1 MTRHPTG
8 KGGPPGR
15 FRWLLA
21 RLLPDRARDEALAD
35 LDELWAER
43 MVRKGRRAANRWYR
57 WQVVRSIGPAV
68 QWQSPDGTGEGRGV
82 MGRWDSIRRDLR
94 NALVQIRRHPGVG
107 VMVMLTI
114 GLGIGA
120 TTAIFSVV
128 HVVLLKDLP
137 YEDPGALVMVTSRA
151 GDSDLPRY
159 VSGPDL
165 LDMPTAVPAL
175 QDVAG
180 FMESTVGPMTEVE
193 RPEHIL
199 TTPMTWNT
207 FRLLSIEM
215 ALGRGFTE
223 DDARRHWGGPDDLPP
238 TAAVISHGFWE
249 RSFGRDPDVLGRVV
263 HVWGGATEIV
273 GVLPEGFRLVLPPEL
288 NIPPDGDIWRAIP
301 WDMSQWSR
309 EWRGLRIVGRM
320 APGRSLQQVDSELSR
335 FAGTLRDR
343 FPHHG
348 AERTDFEVGSLAAA
362 AAAPLKGPLGLLM
375 LAVTLVLLVASA
387 NAANL
392 LLARG
397 TARHQEMAVRSSLG
411 ARPYRLARQ
420 LLTESAVLAVG
431 GVIVGVALALVG
443 VEALHSIRP
452 PDLPRLDAVGLD
464 LPVLAFAAAMASVA
478 TILAGFLPSLQ
489 AARAQPAAQL
499 NAPRGGIRG
508 GRKARAVLVV
518 GQVALTVTLLVG
530 AGLLVR
536 TFQELQTMP
545 LGFDPDGV
553 LTVTATQSN
562 RPQEE
567 RQAYEAELLRVV
579 REVPGVETAGIAFPL
594 PMNGV
599 YDRSAE
605 YAVDGRETDPTSWTT
620 AYFRTISPGYLE
632 TMGLELK
639 SGRGF
644 TSGDENREAP
654 VVILDE
660 RLASGEFRGKAPL
673 GERLWVRGMS
683 GDTLEARVVGVVE
696 YAPQW
701 DHRDARPTMYF
712 PRVLYQSHEVS
723 VVVKSA
729 GDPTGVA
736 AAVSEAV
743 RRVDP
748 RFPADMAPM
757 ESFVRERLARSR
769 FLLILMQTFGVL
781 ALGLSAVGLYG
792 ALSYTVRQQ
801 SKELG
806 LRLALGAE
814 APDLT
819 RRVVVS
825 GLRLAGLGVA
835 AGLVG
840 AAALGK
846 GLEAQLFRVSPADPT
861 ALIGAASVTLVVALV
876 ASLVP
881 GIRAARISPLTALQE
896 D

>member
-1 MTRHPTG
+1 MTRGPM
-8 KGGPPGR
+8 KRSGPPR
-15 FRWLLA
+15 ILRWALGK
-21 RLLPDRARDEALAD
+21 LLPDRARDDVLAD
-35 LDELWAER
+35 LEELWEER
-43 MVRKGRRAANRWYR
+43 RVRRGRGAANRWYR

-68 QWQSPDGTGEGRGV
+68 RGQRPDGIREGRGV
-82 MGRWDSIRRDLR
+82 MGPWDSIRRDLR
-94 NALVQIRRHPGVG
+94 SALVQIRRHPGVG
-107 VMVMLTI
+107 AMVMLTI

-128 HVVLLKDLP
+128 HAVLLKDLP
-137 YEDPGALVMVTSRA
+137 YQDPGELVMVTSRA
-151 GDSDLPRY
+151 GESDLPRY

-165 LDMPTAVPAL
+165 LDMPAAVPAL
-175 QDVAG
+175 RDVAG

-199 TTPMTWNT
+199 TTPVTWNT
-207 FRLLSIEM
+207 FETLGIEM

-223 DDARRHWGGPDDLPP
+223 EDGQRHWGSPDDLPP
-238 TAAVISHGFWE
+238 TAAVISHGFWQ
-249 RSFGRDPDVLGRVV
+249 RSFGGDPGVLGRVV

-301 WDMSQWSR
+301 WDTSRWSR
-309 EWRGLRIVGRM
+309 EWRWLRLVGRM
-320 APGRSLQQVDSELSR
+320 APGRSLHQVDSELGR
-335 FAGTLRDR
+335 FANTLRDR
-343 FPHHG
+343 FPHHA
-348 AERTDFEVGSLAAA
+348 AERTEFRVASLTAS
-362 AAAPLKGPLGLLM
+362 AAAPLRGPLGLLM

-420 LLTESAVLAVG
+420 LLTESAVLAAG
-431 GVIVGVALALVG
+431 GVIVGVALALIG
-443 VEALHSIRP
+443 VKALHAIRP
-452 PDLPRLDAVGLD
+452 PDLPRLDTVGLD
-464 LPVLAFAAAMASVA
+464 LPVLAFAALMASVA

-489 AARAQPAAQL
+489 AARAQPALQL

-508 GRKARAVLVV
+508 GRRARAVLVV

-545 LGFDPDGV
+545 LGFDPAGV

-579 REVPGVETAGIAFPL
+579 REVPGVTGAGIAFPL
-594 PMNGV
+594 PMNGI
-599 YDRSAE
+599 YERSAE
-605 YAVDGRETDPTSWTT
+605 YAVDGREADPTSWTT

-632 TMGLELK
+632 TMGLDLK

-644 TSGDENREAP
+644 TTADENPDAP

-660 RLASGEFRGKAPL
+660 RMASREFRSEDPL
-673 GERLWVRGMS
+673 GERLWVRGMT

-701 DHRDARPTMYF
+701 DHRDDRPTMYF
-712 PRVLYQSHEVS
+712 PRVHYQSHEVS
-723 VVVKSA
+723 VVVKAA
-729 GDPTGVA
+729 GDPAQVA

-743 RRVDP
+743 RRVDS

-814 APDLT
+814 GSALT

-825 GLRLAGLGVA
+825 GVRLAGVGVA
-835 AGLVG
+835 SGLLG
-840 AAALGK
+840 AAVLGK
-846 GLEAQLFRVSPADPT
+846 GLESQLFRVSAADPA
-861 ALIGAASVTLVVALV
+861 ALAGATVVTLVVAVL
-876 ASLVP
+876 ASLIP
-881 GIRAARISPLTALQE
+881 GLRAARVSPLKALQE